1 MIRIILGDIT
11 EINDV
16 DVLINSAKKSLMG
29 GGGVDGAIHHKAG
42 SDLLRACKELHGC
55 EVGEAKITKGFN
67 LSVPYIIHTVGPV
80 HYDDFWAKK
89 HNYDQVGMLKSAY
102 SNSLKLAK
110 EHNLKR
116 VAFSAIATGAY
127 MYPIDEATKIALDT
141 VIEFMG
147 VNPEFEVTFVL
158 FTEDHYGEYVK
169 QIKDYNVEFST
180 TKYEIDYYSMD
191 SMKDSVNHYRT
202 MTKSEPIKSLKD
214 NMNSYNSMSK
224 SELVEDEV
232 PVEVTKK
239 ENAFKRILKK
249 LKLI

>member
-16 DVLINSAKKSLMG
+16 DVIVNSAKKSLLG

-42 SDLLRACKELHGC
+42 SDLLRACRELHGC
-55 EVGEAKITKGFN
+55 EMGEAKITKGFN

-80 HYDDFWAKK
+80 YYDEFWTKK
-89 HNYDQVGMLKSAY
+89 HDYDQVGMLKNAY

-116 VAFSAIATGAY
+116 IAFSAIATGAF

-141 VIEFMG
+141 VVEFIG
-147 VNPEFEVTFVL
+147 LNPEFEITFVL

-169 QIKDYNVEFST
+169 QIKNYKVEFST
-180 TKYEIDYYSMD
+180 AKHEIDYYSMD
-191 SMKDSVNHYRT
+191 SMIDSINHYKTMTNDGTIKPLKDSIGIE
-202 MTKSEPIKSLKD
+202 KSKPIGD
-214 NMNSYNSMSK
+214 
-224 SELVEDEV
+224 EL
-232 PVEVTKK
+232 PVEVQVK
-239 ENAFKRILKK
+239 ENFLGRILKK
-249 LKLI
+249 FKSK

>member
-16 DVLINSAKKSLMG
+16 DVLVNSAKKSLMG

-80 HYDDFWAKK
+80 YYDEFWAKK
-89 HNYDQVGMLKSAY
+89 HNYDQVGMLKNAY

-116 VAFSAIATGAY
+116 IAFSAIATGAF

-141 VIEFMG
+141 VIEFIG
-147 VNPEFEVTFVL
+147 ENPEFEITFVL

-169 QIKDYNVEFST
+169 QIKNYNVEFST

-191 SMKDSVNHYRT
+191 SMKDSVDHYRT
-202 MTKSEPIKSLKD
+202 MTNNEPIKSLKD
-214 NMNSYNSMSK
+214 SIGSYNSMTK
-224 SELVEDEV
+224 NEPVEDEV
-232 PVEVTKK
+232 PVEVPVKETFLGRLLRKFKK
-239 ENAFKRILKK
+239 K
-249 LKLI
+249 